1 VGKALLMGHS
11 EAETRR
17 MLGSGPFRP
26 FTHKTLTTPEAFF
39 QALEEARRRG
49 FALDNEEREEGVR
62 CIAAPVRDN
71 RGKVVASMSLSAPA
85 SRVPDER
92 VQGLGER
99 IKRAADAVSA
109 RLGWKAQASR

>member
-1 VGKALLMGHS
+1 MGHS
-11 EAETRR
+11 EAEARR
-17 MLGSGPFRP
+17 MLGAGPFRS
-26 FTHKTLTTPEAFF
+26 FTRKTLTTPEAFLG
-39 QALEEARRRG
+39 AIREAQKWG

-92 VQGLGER
+92 VQSLGER

-109 RLGWKAQASR
+109 RLGWKAQGLG